1 MRSIKNTL
9 IKNFVFVILTIVI
22 ILNLLLAKF
31 VKSYYYS
38 NAETLL
44 KNQIQ
49 ISINF
54 YNRYLSTETL
64 VDNIYDNIDSFWNQS
79 NSQVQ
84 ILDDKGNLLMDSI
97 GVHEEKLSEKSDV
110 KKAISGQ
117 NGSWVGK
124 VKYYNYKVMAVS
136 EPLINDGEIIGI
148 IRYVISLEEIDREL
162 DFINL
167 ISIIISIFV
176 LMIGIIISIILS
188 NRIINPIKKLTYV
201 AERMANGELDVRSN
215 SKGEDEIAKLSTTLD
230 YMADELVK
238 RERLKDEF
246 ISSVSHELRTPLTAI
261 KGWVITLKDNEQ
273 TDKETFELGFNIL
286 EKETDRLA
294 KMVEELLD
302 FSRLVNGKITLK
314 MENVYI
320 GDIVDY
326 IKNYMQPRAS
336 REGINFNVL
345 SKIDNEVCYLDSDR
359 LKQVLINLIDN
370 SFKFVNKNANVEVI
384 FEMTERLIIVV
395 KDNGCGISA
404 DDLPKVKEKFFK
416 GKNARSQNG
425 IGLSICDEIVTL
437 HGGTL
442 EIFSKEGEGTKVVI
456 EIPIE
461 KESRI

>member
-1 MRSIKNTL
+1 MKSIKNTL
-9 IKNFVFVILTIVI
+9 IKNFVFVILLIVL
-22 ILNLLLAKF
+22 ILNLLLTTF

-49 ISINF
+49 ISSNF
-54 YNRYLSTETL
+54 YNNYLSTETL
-64 VDNIYDNIDSFWNQS
+64 IDNIYDNIDSFWNQS
-79 NSQVQ
+79 DSQVQ
-84 ILDDKGNLLMDSI
+84 ILDNKGNLLMDSI
-97 GVHEEKLSEKSDV
+97 GVYEEKLSERSDV
-110 KKAISGQ
+110 KKAIGGQ
-117 NGSWVGK
+117 SGSWVGK

-136 EPLINDGEIIGI
+136 EPLINDGEIIGV

-162 DFINL
+162 NYIKL

-176 LMIGIIISIILS
+176 LIFGIIISILLS
-188 NRIINPIKKLTYV
+188 NKIINPIKKLTYI
-201 AERMANGELDVRSN
+201 AERMANGELEVRSN
-215 SKGEDEIAKLSTTLD
+215 SKGEDEIAQLSTTLD
-230 YMADELVK
+230 YMAEELVK
-238 RERLKDEF
+238 REQLKDEF

-261 KGWVITLKDNEQ
+261 KGWVITLKDNDQ
-273 TDKETFELGFNIL
+273 TDQETFELGFNIL

-294 KMVEELLD
+294 NMVEELLD

-314 MENVYI
+314 RENIYI
-320 GDIVDY
+320 GDIVEY
-326 IKNYMQPRAS
+326 IKNYMQPRAI

-345 SKIDNEVCYLDSDR
+345 SNIDNEVCYLDSDR

-370 SFKFVNKNANVEVI
+370 SFKFVNENAKVEVT
-384 FEMTERLIIVV
+384 FEIRKRLIIVV

-404 DDLPKVKEKFFK
+404 DDLPRVKEKFFK
-416 GKNARSQNG
+416 GKNAKSQNG

-437 HGGTL
+437 HDGTL
-442 EIFSKEGEGTKVVI
+442 EIFSKEGEGTKAII